1 MSGVK
6 ETYVNLR
13 SSDYNRMMQTCRRMD
28 NVDSEIQFR
37 VAAQAG
43 RMRDEMNS
51 QLSSVN
57 ARHNQLESAMQG
69 MSSDMRRME
78 TSFNNGLRNL
88 STQFQ
93 KDISNLDNRLQHK
106 IERQGQEIRSDMDQ
120 RFNKVSVDISNLRG
134 HLSRFENQTIRQ
146 FAEQRQEY
154 LGLIQRQ
161 GEQFA
166 HALEEQGKHFEKEI
180 QNIHQY
186 LATEKKTKQDLA
198 QTWANDT
205 EQLLNAIDQA
215 YRHEKFN
222 PGELNALRGQF
233 RQLYQSNFNN
243 GVYEAAITQCQQ
255 TYLQAKK
262 LQLELEHLELA
273 WNNHLNTAKMSVT
286 ELIAACDANKIAEFA
301 LTEGEGLIKAEVDYW
316 TEGRLG
322 ELRKRAEVTQRQLN
336 QPDSLSL
343 GDLHQSIADS
353 EEMRVMVELLAEQ
366 AKEALIASQLR
377 NNIGQSIEDALNKAG
392 WEITDAVYES
402 EDFRRSVHV
411 KLKNMA
417 GDELVTI
424 ITPQKNADNT
434 IQNHLNISFFD
445 HSTNDEN
452 RRMESLRYITQTLRE
467 EEMECGTPQCAAGT
481 EKCSSQDIEKLD
493 FNAVRHGKRNQGA

>member
-6 ETYVNLR
+6 ETFVNLR

-28 NVDSEIQFR
+28 NVDGEIQSR
-37 VAAQAG
+37 VNAQAG

-51 QLSSVN
+51 QLNRVN
-57 ARHNQLESAMQG
+57 ARHDRLESAMSS
-69 MSSDMRRME
+69 MSGDMRRME
-78 TSFNNGLRNL
+78 TNFNKGLRNL
-88 STQFQ
+88 SNQFQ
-93 KDISNLDNRLQHK
+93 QDISNLDNRLQRK
-106 IERQGQEIRSDMDQ
+106 IERQGQEIRRDMDT
-120 RFNKVSVDISNLRG
+120 RFNKVSADISNLRG
-134 HLSRFENQTIRQ
+134 DLSRFENQTIRQ

-154 LGLIQRQ
+154 LGLIQQQ

-180 QNIHQY
+180 QNIHQH
-186 LATEKKTKQDLA
+186 LAAEKKNKEDLA

-205 EQLLNAIDQA
+205 EQLLNAIDQS
-215 YRHEKFN
+215 YRHEKFK
-222 PGELNALRGQF
+222 PGELNALRDQF

-243 GVYEAAITQCQQ
+243 GVYEAAIGQCQQ

-262 LQLELEHLELA
+262 LQLELEHLELE
-273 WNNHLNTAKMSVT
+273 WNNHLNAAKLSAT
-286 ELIAACDANKIAEFA
+286 ELIAACEANEIAQFVLE
-301 LTEGEGLIKAEVDYW
+301 EGDEPIEAKVDYW
-316 TEGRLG
+316 TEGKLS
-322 ELRKRAEVTQRQLN
+322 ELRQRAEATQQRLN
-336 QPDSLSL
+336 QPDNLTL
-343 GDLHQSIADS
+343 DDLRQSTADS

-392 WEITDAVYES
+392 WDITDAVYES

-424 ITPQKNADNT
+424 ITPEKNADNT

-452 RRMESLRYITQTLRE
+452 RRQESLRYITQTLQE
-467 EEMECGTPQCAAGT
+467 EELECGTPQCAAGT
-481 EKCSSQDIEKLD
+481 ENRPSDDKEKLD
-493 FNAVRHGKRNQGA
+493 FDAVRQGKRGLGA